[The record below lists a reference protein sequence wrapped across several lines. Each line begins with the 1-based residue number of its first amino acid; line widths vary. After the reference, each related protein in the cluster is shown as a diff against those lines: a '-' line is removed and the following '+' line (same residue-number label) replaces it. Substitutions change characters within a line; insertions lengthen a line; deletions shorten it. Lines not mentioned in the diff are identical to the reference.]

1 MTQHSGPASRTDPR
15 SDPRT
20 DSRTEI
26 CVVGAGPRGISVT
39 ERLLANA
46 RQRDAPA
53 APLVVH
59 LVDPL
64 LGAGGRVWNVE
75 QPGVLLM
82 NTIASQITMF
92 TDDSVSCAG
101 PVVRGPS
108 LYEWAQSALMAQP
121 PDAFPAALLTEA
133 AGLGPDDYPT
143 RVFYGH
149 YLTWV
154 LRQLCTTAPAGTE
167 VRRHRT
173 RALRLDDAAD
183 GSQRVTL
190 ENGTRLTGLSAV
202 VLAQG
207 HIDMPPDA
215 RERALGAFADAHGLR
230 YEPPA
235 NPADQDLT
243 AIRPGEPVA
252 LRGLGLTFFDHLTL
266 LTSGRGGVFE
276 KGDGGQLVYRPSGRE
291 PRLYAGSR
299 RGVPYHARG
308 DNEKGVYGRYEPKLL
323 TAEVIEGFRARGR
336 RGSPPAFVAEVW
348 PLIAREVQGVYY
360 ATLLARREHERAGEF
375 ARRYPL
381 VPRAGEAALLD
392 AYGIGPAERW
402 NWEAVARPAAGLRF
416 AGPGAFRDWVLGR
429 LYDDL
434 AEARTGNLSSPLKA
448 ALDVLRD
455 LRNEIRLVVDHAGIT
470 GDSYREELQG
480 WYTPLNAYLSI
491 GPPALRTE
499 EMIALVEAGVL
510 RLLGPGAYAR
520 PAPSGDGFLVG
531 SPAVAGSE
539 VRVTTLV
546 ESRLPEV
553 DIRRTSDPL
562 VRQLLASGA
571 CRPYELRGP
580 AGAAYRTGGLAVT
593 ERPYQLLDAVGRAH
607 PRRFAYGVPTE
618 TVHWV
623 TAAGIRPGADSVIL
637 GDADAIARACLA
649 TAAGPPVGPGHLS
662 RGSG

>member
-1 MTQHSGPASRTDPR
+1 MTEHSGPEPR
-15 SDPRT
+15 A
-20 DSRTEI
+20 EI
-26 CVVGAGPRGISVT
+26 CVIGAGPRGISVT

-46 RQRDAPA
+46 RERGPSAG
-53 APLVVH
+53 PLVVH

-64 LGAGGRVWNVE
+64 IGAGGRVWSVD
-75 QPGVLLM
+75 QPDVLLM
-82 NTIASQITMF
+82 NTIASQVTMF
-92 TDDSVSCAG
+92 TDASVTCEG

-108 LYEWAQSALMAQP
+108 LYEWAQSPLTAEP
-121 PDAFPAALLTEA
+121 PEGFPARMLAEA

-149 YLTWV
+149 YLNWV
-154 LRQLCTTAPAGTE
+154 LRELCTTAPAGST

-173 RALRLDDAAD
+173 RALRLDDEPD
-183 GSQRVTL
+183 GSQSVTL
-190 ENGTRLTGLSAV
+190 ENGTRLAGLSAV

-207 HIDMPPDA
+207 HLDMPPGE

-243 AIRPGEPVA
+243 GLRPGEPVA

-266 LTSGRGGVFE
+266 LTSARGGVFE

-308 DNEKGVYGRYEPKLL
+308 DNEKGVYGRHEPKLL
-323 TAEVIEGFRARGR
+323 TAEVIAGFRARSR
-336 RGSPPAFVAEVW
+336 RGGPPAFLAEVW

-360 ATLLARREHERAGEF
+360 ATLLARRGHTGAVEF
-375 ARRYPL
+375 ARRYPT
-381 VPRAGEAALLD
+381 VPDTLEEALLD
-392 AYGIGPAERW
+392 AYGIAPDERW
-402 NWEAVARPAAGLRF
+402 SWEAVARPAAGLRF
-416 AGPGAFRDWVLGR
+416 PGPGAFQDWVLGR
-429 LYDDL
+429 LQGDL
-434 AEARTGNLSSPLKA
+434 EEARTGNLSSPLKA

-499 EMIALVEAGVL
+499 EMIALMEAGVL
-510 RLLGPGAYAR
+510 TLLGPDTYAR

-531 SPAVAGSE
+531 SPAVTGSE
-539 VRVTTLV
+539 VRVTTLI

-553 DIRRTSDPL
+553 DIRRTTDPL
-562 VRQLLASGA
+562 VRHLLATGA
-571 CRPYELRGP
+571 CRPYELRETT
-580 AGAAYRTGGLAVT
+580 GAAYRTGGLAVT
-593 ERPYQLLDAVGRAH
+593 ERPYHLLDAAGRAH
-607 PRRFAYGVPTE
+607 PRRFAFGVPTE

-637 GDADAIARACLA
+637 GDADAIARAALA
-649 TAAGPPVGPGHLS
+649 VSAGPGHPS
-662 RGSG
+662 GSG

>member
-1 MTQHSGPASRTDPR
+1 MTEHSGPAARTG
-15 SDPRT
+15 T
-20 DSRTEI
+20 TEI

-46 RQRDAPA
+46 GQRGASA
-53 APLVVH
+53 GPLVVH

-64 LGAGGRVWNVE
+64 LGAGGRVWSVD
-75 QPGVLLM
+75 QPDLLLM
-82 NTIASQITMF
+82 NTIASQVTMF
-92 TDDSVSCAG
+92 TDDSVTCEG

-108 LYEWAQSALMAQP
+108 LYEWAQSALLAQA
-121 PDAFPAALLTEA
+121 PDGFPAAMLAEA

-149 YLTWV
+149 YLNWV
-154 LRQLCTTAPAGTE
+154 LRELCSTAPAATA
-167 VRRHRT
+167 VRCHRT
-173 RALRLDDAAD
+173 RALRLDDDAD
-183 GSQRVTL
+183 GGQSVTL
-190 ENGTRLTGLSAV
+190 ENGTRLAGLSAV

-207 HIDMPPDA
+207 HIDMPPGTQ
-215 RERALGAFADAHGLR
+215 ERALGAFAETHGLR

-243 AIRPGEPVA
+243 GVRAGEPVA

-266 LTSGRGGVFE
+266 FTSARGGVFE

-308 DNEKGVYGRYEPKLL
+308 DNEKGAYGRYEPKLL
-323 TAEVIEGFRARGR
+323 TADVIEGFRARSR
-336 RGSPPAFVAEVW
+336 SGSPPAFLAEVW

-360 ATLLARREHERAGEF
+360 ATLLARRKHERVEEF
-375 ARRYPL
+375 AYRYTA
-381 VPRAGEAALLD
+381 VPDAGEAALLD
-392 AYGIGPAERW
+392 AYGIAPEQRW
-402 NWEAVARPAAGLRF
+402 SWETVARPAAGLRF
-416 AGPGAFRDWVLGR
+416 PCAGAFRDWVLGR
-429 LYDDL
+429 LHGDL
-434 AEARTGNLSSPLKA
+434 EEARTGNLSSPLKA

-499 EMIALVEAGVL
+499 EMIALIEAGVL
-510 RLLGPGAYAR
+510 TLLGPETYAR

-539 VRVTTLV
+539 VRVTALV

-562 VRQLLASGA
+562 VRHLLASGG
-571 CRPYELRGP
+571 CRPYELRGTT
-580 AGAAYRTGGLAVT
+580 GTAYRTGGLAVT
-593 ERPYQLLDAVGRAH
+593 ERPYHLVGADGRAH

-637 GDADAIARACLA
+637 GDADAIARKALA
-649 TAAGPPVGPGHLS
+649 LPAGPGHLS
-662 RGSG
+662 PGSG

>member
-1 MTQHSGPASRTDPR
+1 M
-15 SDPRT
+15 
-20 DSRTEI
+20 
-26 CVVGAGPRGISVT
+26 T

-46 RQRDAPA
+46 RQRGPSAG
-53 APLVVH
+53 PLVVH
-59 LVDPL
+59 LVDPM
-64 LGAGGRVWNVE
+64 LGAGGRVWSVD
-75 QPGVLLM
+75 QPDVLLM
-82 NTIASQITMF
+82 NTIASQVTMF
-92 TDDSVSCAG
+92 TDETVTCEG

-108 LYEWAQSALMAQP
+108 LYEWAHSPLTAEP
-121 PDAFPAALLTEA
+121 PDGFPPTVLAEA

-149 YLTWV
+149 YLNWV
-154 LRQLCTTAPAGTE
+154 LRELCATAPAGSA

-183 GSQRVTL
+183 GSQSVTL
-190 ENGTRLTGLSAV
+190 ENGTRLAGLSAV

-207 HIDMPPDA
+207 HIDMPA
-215 RERALGAFADAHGLR
+215 GEQERALGAFADAHGLR

-243 AIRPGEPVA
+243 GVRPGEPVA

-266 LTSGRGGVFE
+266 LTSARGGVFE

-299 RGVPYHARG
+299 RGLPYHARG
-308 DNEKGVYGRYEPKLL
+308 DNEKGAYGRYEPKLL
-323 TAEVIEGFRARGR
+323 TPEVIGGFRARSR
-336 RGSPPAFVAEVW
+336 RGSPPAFLAEVW
-348 PLIAREVQGVYY
+348 PLIAREVRGVYY
-360 ATLLARREHERAGEF
+360 ETLLARRGDARAVEF
-375 ARRYPL
+375 SRRYPA
-381 VPRAGEAALLD
+381 VPDTGEEALLD
-392 AYGIGPAERW
+392 AYGIAPAERW
-402 NWEAVARPAAGLRF
+402 SWDAVARPAAGLRF
-416 AGPGAFRDWVLGR
+416 SGPGEFQDWVLGR
-429 LYDDL
+429 LHHDL
-434 AEARTGNLSSPLKA
+434 EEARTGNLSSPLKA

-499 EMIALVEAGVL
+499 EMIALIEAGVL
-510 RLLGPGAYAR
+510 TLLGPGAYAR

-531 SPAVAGSE
+531 SPAVTASE
-539 VRVTTLV
+539 ARVTTLI

-562 VRQLLASGA
+562 VRHLLASGA
-571 CRPYELRGP
+571 CRPYELRETTGT
-580 AGAAYRTGGLAVT
+580 AYRTGGLAVT
-593 ERPYQLLDAVGRAH
+593 ERPYHLIDAAGRAH
-607 PRRFAYGVPTE
+607 PRRFAFGVPTE

-637 GDADAIARACLA
+637 GDADAIARKALA
-649 TAAGPPVGPGHLS
+649 LSAGPGHPS
-662 RGSG
+662 PSG